1 MSKCSVLVRDS
12 LQYVAW
18 FGQNFWKHQKG
29 RKKEDICKII
39 LSDYVKRLK
48 SHVKQKYLEKIS
60 PVGINPATLIDAKL
74 DPQCLPPIEATDF
87 LFYLVIDT
95 ERVIIQR
102 NSSKLS
108 KAWRPTTRWFRM
120 ADQARFRKDEKNDNL
135 IYVQRESQLTY

>member
-29 RKKEDICKII
+29 RKKEDICNII

-60 PVGINPATLIDAKL
+60 LVGINPATLIDAKL
-74 DPQCLPPIEATDF
+74 DPQCLPSIEATDL

-95 ERVIIQR
+95 
-102 NSSKLS
+102 SC
-108 KAWRPTTRWFRM
+108 
-120 ADQARFRKDEKNDNL
+120 
-135 IYVQRESQLTY
+135 

>member
-29 RKKEDICKII
+29 RKKEDICNII

-95 ERVIIQR
+95 SYYTEKQFKAFKSLEAYNQMVSYGWSGALPQR
-102 NSSKLS
+102 WEN
-108 KAWRPTTRWFRM
+108 W
-120 ADQARFRKDEKNDNL
+120 
-135 IYVQRESQLTY
+135 

>member
-29 RKKEDICKII
+29 RKKEDICNII

-74 DPQCLPPIEATDF
+74 DAQCLPPIEATDF

-95 ERVIIQR
+95 SYYTEKQFKAFKSLEAYNQMVSYGWSGTLPQR
-102 NSSKLS
+102 WEN
-108 KAWRPTTRWFRM
+108 W
-120 ADQARFRKDEKNDNL
+120 
-135 IYVQRESQLTY
+135 

>member
-1 MSKCSVLVRDS
+1 M
-12 LQYVAW
+12 
-18 FGQNFWKHQKG
+18 
-29 RKKEDICKII
+29 
-39 LSDYVKRLK
+39 
-48 SHVKQKYLEKIS
+48 
-60 PVGINPATLIDAKL
+60 GINPATLIDAKL